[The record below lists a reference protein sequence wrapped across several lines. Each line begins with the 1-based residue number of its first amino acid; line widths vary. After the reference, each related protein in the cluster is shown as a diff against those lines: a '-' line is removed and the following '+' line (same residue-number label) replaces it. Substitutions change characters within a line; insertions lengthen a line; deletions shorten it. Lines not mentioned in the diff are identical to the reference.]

1 MEEELVVYTDS
12 NGTNWTYGQISH
24 VLNRIPKATP
34 IQDIPPLGHFD
45 ILTDSIGFQNRTASN
60 STLLV
65 YNRVPKCG
73 STTMM
78 LKLHEQAYKSNLF
91 KFENIGIY
99 GDKVNTFEK
108 EKKYVVNWKNHDQG

>member
-1 MEEELVVYTDS
+1 
-12 NGTNWTYGQISH
+12 
-24 VLNRIPKATP
+24 
-34 IQDIPPLGHFD
+34 
-45 ILTDSIGFQNRTASN
+45 
-60 STLLV
+60 
-65 YNRVPKCG
+65 
-73 STTMM
+73 MM